1 VPFITAV
8 RPVRRYYL
16 GLEADP
22 YDALSTVAWEEVLKV
37 PSSTLSWGAQHELQR
52 VEPSRCSVTFDN
64 RDARFEP
71 ANTGSPYYP
80 NLRPLNRLRIV
91 DTWDGVDYIRFT
103 GYVVDWPRSW
113 TGPNRATVTVEA
125 FDSLGA
131 VLNAVNLPAWPWEFQ
146 VRSIIEK
153 VPSTGKA
160 VWLRLN
166 ETSGTVAADSSGYN
180 LDGQYQ
186 GTPTLGV
193 AGLTADGDKGFSP
206 RRTGDGERASLPYKD
221 LITGYPFSIHCLFKT
236 GLDRSAQK
244 AILYASAGPT
254 PPVRQQFA
262 VYIDA
267 TSGLQP
273 GKILLSLWSASGN
286 DRRVYSSGTVD
297 NSVEH
302 RLAVV
307 ATSASDIKL
316 YVDGVDVTVVDLA
329 GSPPFPNDLVTGYGI
344 GNTPAVVFG
353 DFSFGTADGDVLDE
367 MLILDGYA
375 LTTTDI
381 GRLSFT
387 AAATPGLLS
396 KSGLRLDNALTL
408 IGWPS
413 ADRDIDDGLT
423 TVQQGFVAGKFLAYA
438 QRLDVTEGGRFFQ
451 AADGVLTFHDRH
463 RILQPP
469 YTVSQATFGDGAGEI
484 GYQAPFNHGEDDLDI
499 HNDIQRGNV
508 GGKVQVR
515 RDKASKDRY
524 GWKTHAITDMLGT
537 SDEEARDR
545 ATRDLALY
553 KDPVTRIRSITIR
566 PQEDAAAGTTVWE
579 KVLAFG
585 QNTRVTVKAQPPG
598 SPLIT
603 QQSHIESCQETVTA
617 KDWTMTLGLS
627 AAQSVEFWILG
638 TSELGTGTRLSY

>member
-16 GLEADP
+16 GLTADP
-22 YDALSTVAWEEVLKV
+22 YDALSTVTWTELPNTQVY
-37 PSSTLSWGAQHELQR
+37 SSTLNWGAQHELQR
-52 VEPSRCSVTFDN
+52 VEPSRVSLVLDN
-64 RDARFEP
+64 READFEP

-80 NLRPLNRLRIV
+80 DLRPLNRLRIV
-91 DTWDGVDYIRFT
+91 DTWDGVDYVRFT

-113 TGPNRATVTVEA
+113 TAPNRSTVTVEA

-146 VRSIIEK
+146 VRAIIEK

-186 GTPTLGV
+186 GTPTLGQ
-193 AGLTADGDKGFSP
+193 AGLTPDGDKAVLFVSGS
-206 RRTGDGERASLPYKD
+206 RASLPYKD
-221 LITGYPFSIHCLFKT
+221 LISGYPWSLSCKFVCDPDTTALRMIFSAYDAPST
-236 GLDRSAQK
+236 
-244 AILYASAGPT
+244 
-254 PPVRQQFA
+254 VRQA
-262 VYIDA
+262 VQVMIADDSHGA
-267 TSGLQP
+267 NAA
-273 GKILLSLWSASGN
+273 KIIAFVANPHPTTGTQVVSTI
-286 DRRVYSSGTVD
+286 TVD
-297 NSVEH
+297 DGGQHHLVLSCES
-302 RLAVV
+302 
-307 ATSASDIKL
+307 ATVWKL
-316 YVDGVDVTVVDLA
+316 YIDGVDRTSTTVA
-329 GSPPFPNDLVTGYGI
+329 AAHTFPNDLITGYAV
-344 GNTPAVVFG
+344 GNTPATTYG
-353 DFSFGTADGDVLDE
+353 DFRFGAEVGDVLDE
-367 MLILDGYA
+367 VLVIDGYA
-375 LTTTDI
+375 ITALEA
-381 GRLSFT
+381 GRLSLT
-387 AAATPGLLS
+387 SYPTPGLLS

-499 HNDIQRGNV
+499 WNDIQRGNV

-524 GWKTHAITDMLGT
+524 GWKTNAVTDMLGT

-627 AAQSVEFWILG
+627 AAQTQEYAVWG
-638 TSELGTGTRLSY
+638 TSTWGGARWSY

>member
-1 VPFITAV
+1 MPFITAV

-16 GLEADP
+16 GLTADP
-22 YDALSTVAWEEVLKV
+22 YDALSTVTWTELPNTQVY
-37 PSSTLSWGAQHELQR
+37 SSTLNWGAQHELQR
-52 VEPSRCSVTFDN
+52 VEPSRVSLVLDN
-64 RDARFEP
+64 READFEP

-80 NLRPLNRLRIV
+80 DLRPLNRLRIV

-131 VLNAVNLPAWPWEFQ
+131 VLNAVNLPAWPWELV
-146 VRSIIEK
+146 VRSIIEQ

-186 GTPTLGV
+186 GSPTLGQ
-193 AGLTADGDKGFSP
+193 AGLTPDGDKAVRFVSGS
-206 RRTGDGERASLPYKD
+206 RASLPYKD
-221 LITGYPFSIHCLFKT
+221 LISGYPWSLSCKFTCDPDT
-236 GLDRSAQK
+236 AQDK
-244 AILYASAGPT
+244 FILGAYDGATA
-254 PPVRQQFA
+254 PVRQMVQVFVRGDSLPEA
-262 VYIDA
+262 
-267 TSGLQP
+267 
-273 GKILLSLWSASGN
+273 GKIIALVANPYPTGTQ
-286 DRRVYSSGTVD
+286 VISSITVD
-297 NSVEH
+297 DGGQHHLVVVFNSSTDFKIY
-302 RLAVV
+302 L
-307 ATSASDIKL
+307 
-316 YVDGVDVTVVDLA
+316 DGVDRTSA
-329 GSPPFPNDLVTGYGI
+329 WASNAHAFPNDLQTGYGV
-344 GNTPAVVFG
+344 GNNPASTFG
-353 DFSFGTADGDVLDE
+353 GWHFGLTAGDILDE
-367 MLILDGYA
+367 VLVVDGYA
-375 LTTTDI
+375 ITALEA
-381 GRLSFT
+381 GRLSL
-387 AAATPGLLS
+387 ASYATPGLLS
-396 KSGLRLDNALTL
+396 KSGLRLDSALTL

-438 QRLDVTEGGRFFQ
+438 QRLDMTEGGRFFQ